1 MKFPWGSC
9 LLHSSHRFVAT
20 GACLAALSA
29 LAPPVAAATLNLR
42 VSDAAGKSLSHAVLM
57 LEPMAGKL
65 AVAPMAGVEITQV
78 KRQFAP
84 QISVVTVGTPVVF
97 PNLDSVR
104 HHVYSFSP
112 IKQFEL
118 KLYSGVPSK
127 PVVFDKPGVAVIG
140 CNIHDR
146 MVAWVVVVD
155 TPLYAMSEG
164 NGKAHIASV
173 GPGLYQ
179 LKVWHAGLRAG
190 QELPT
195 TAIHIANTDVDHDV
209 RLDVQGNEP

>member
-9 LLHSSHRFVAT
+9 LLRLSHRLAVCGLCTVA
-20 GACLAALSA
+20 LAALA
-29 LAPPVAAATLNLR
+29 PLAEAANLNLR
-42 VSDAAGKSLSHAVLM
+42 VSDGNGKLLSHAVLM

-65 AVAPMAGVEITQV
+65 AVAPMSGVEISQV
-78 KRQFAP
+78 KRQFTP
-84 QISVVTVGTPVVF
+84 QISVVTAGTTVAF

-155 TPLYAMSEG
+155 TPLYAMSEAS
-164 NGKAHIASV
+164 GKARIASV
-173 GPGLYQ
+173 PPGLYQ
-179 LKVWHAGLRAG
+179 LRVWHAGLRAG
-190 QELPT
+190 QDLPT
-195 TAIHIANTDVDHDV
+195 TAVHIANADVDHEV
-209 RLDVQGNEP
+209 RLDVQGTEP

>member
-9 LLHSSHRFVAT
+9 LLRSSHRLAAT
-20 GACLAALSA
+20 GACLVALAALAS
-29 LAPPVAAATLNLR
+29 PVAAATLNLR
-42 VSDAAGKSLSHAVLM
+42 VSDTTGKSLPHAVLM

-65 AVAPMAGVEITQV
+65 AVAPMAGVEISQV
-78 KRQFAP
+78 KRQFSP
-84 QISVVTVGTPVVF
+84 QISVVTVGTPIAF

-118 KLYSGVPSK
+118 KLYSGVPAK
-127 PVVFDKPGVAVIG
+127 PVVFDKPGVAVVG

-155 TPLYAMSEG
+155 TPLYAMSET

-173 GPGLYQ
+173 APGQYQ
-179 LKVWHAGLRAG
+179 LKAWHAGLRAG

-195 TAIHIANTDVDHDV
+195 VSISIGNADVDQDV
-209 RLDVQGNEP
+209 RLDVQGTEP